1 MDNKK
6 ITGNPCNAK
15 SLLSFTFALMG
26 KLDRGEIATNTA
38 IAQSK
43 LISQAN
49 NIIKNELMRTALQIK
64 MYEAHTGIEASDIKI
79 RQVESKAFD
88 DSLYTEEV

>member
-1 MDNKK
+1 MK
-6 ITGNPCNAK
+6 TTAEPCNAK
-15 SLLSFTFALMG
+15 SLLAFTFGLMA
-26 KLDRGEIATNTA
+26 KLDRGEIDTNTA

-49 NIIKNELMRTALQIK
+49 NIMKNELLRTALQLK
-64 MYEAHTGIEASDIKI
+64 MYEANTGIEASEVKL

-88 DSLYTEEV
+88 DSVSI

>member
-1 MDNKK
+1 MKNNQT
-6 ITGNPCNAK
+6 ITAEPCNAK
-15 SLLSFTFALMG
+15 SLLAFTFGLMA
-26 KLDRGEIATNTA
+26 KLDRGEIDTNTA

-49 NIIKNELMRTALQIK
+49 NIMKNELLRTALQLK
-64 MYEAHTGIEASDIKI
+64 MYEAHTGIEASEVKL

-88 DSLYTEEV
+88 DSVSI